1 MADKHPYMSGSAGV
15 TQLTTQLRRSFP
27 ATVTADTLKKLGIA
41 PNNET
46 YVLNILKF
54 IGVLDAEN
62 KKTAAATPIF
72 NQHNDSDF
80 QEQFSKLVGQAY
92 HELFDL
98 HGPDAW
104 GLPVDKLIAFFRN
117 HDGTSDI
124 VGKRQASTFQALAR
138 ISGKAVD
145 ESEPAKS
152 SSSEHARTAKSPKK
166 VVPAKKAITLAEKA
180 VGPTSVPVVAHGSPP
195 APALNGGAANT
206 GSVGLTVRIEI
217 NLPPGG
223 DQDTY
228 DAIFKSI
235 RANLLNGHDNGV

>member
-1 MADKHPYMSGSAGV
+1 MADKHPYISGSGGV

-27 ATVTADTLKKLGIA
+27 VAVTADTLRKLGIA

-46 YVLNILKF
+46 YVLNILRF
-54 IGVLDAEN
+54 VGVLDAEN

-80 QEQFSKLVGQAY
+80 REQFSKLVEQAY

-98 HGPDAW
+98 HGSDAW
-104 GLPVDKLIAFFRN
+104 GLPIDKLIAFFRN

-124 VGKRQASTFQALAR
+124 VGKRQASTFQTLAR

-145 ESEPAKS
+145 ESDPAKS
-152 SSSEHARTAKSPKK
+152 SGSGHAKVAKK
-166 VVPAKKAITLAEKA
+166 VASAKKPTNFTEKTA
-180 VGPTSVPVVAHGSPP
+180 ASPPAPAGTHVSAP
-195 APALNGGAANT
+195 APALNGGAFDNAN
-206 GSVGLTVRIEI
+206 VGLTVRIEI

-235 RANLLNGHDNGV
+235 RANLLNGQ